1 MAGHRCTL
9 SGHIMTGNPVKQ
21 SRYWFTCHCGP
32 LFWGHLHI
40 GDWQQQYHVYEG
52 LAAGP
57 LLLTPVRVWDVYL
70 RELLVLV
77 LRLESVCHLLRVSG
91 DVSGWKLSFFPG
103 GWWNCR
109 FFVGSSCGCKFCPL
123 IYNDTIYT

>member
-1 MAGHRCTL
+1 
-9 SGHIMTGNPVKQ
+9 MTGNPVKQ
-21 SRYWFTCHCGP
+21 SRYWLTCHCGP

-70 RELLVLV
+70 RELLVL
-77 LRLESVCHLLRVSG
+77 ESVCLLLRVSG
-91 DVSGWKLSFFPG
+91 RKLSFLRG
-103 GWWNCR
+103 GW
-109 FFVGSSCGCKFCPL
+109 
-123 IYNDTIYT
+123 